1 MSEKVNPM
9 RDITIDKV
17 VVNIG
22 VGQAGDRLTKATRVL
37 EMLTE
42 HKPVVT
48 TSKKTVRDFNIRKGL
63 TIGTKV
69 TLRGKDA
76 EEFLKRALYAREYK
90 VPHYSFDKQGNAY
103 FGIADYTDFKG
114 MKYDPNIGIFG
125 MDVAVV
131 LKRRGGY
138 RLSKRK
144 VSAKKLPQKIRVQR
158 DEAMKFL
165 TDIYGLVVVR

>member
-1 MSEKVNPM
+1 MSNPM
-9 RDITIDKV
+9 EELTIDKV

-22 VGQAGDRLTKATRVL
+22 VGAAGERLLKATRVL
-37 EMLTE
+37 EMLTK
-42 HKPVVT
+42 HKPVTT

-76 EEFLKRALYAREYK
+76 EDFLQRALYAREYK
-90 VPHYSFDKQGNAY
+90 VPHYSFDRQGNAY
-103 FGIADYTDFKG
+103 FGVADYTDFKG

-131 LKRRGGY
+131 LKKRGGY
-138 RLSKRK
+138 RIARRKIGARK
-144 VSAKKLPQKIRVQR
+144 VPAKVRVKR
-158 DEAMKFL
+158 DDAMKFL
-165 TDIYGLVVVR
+165 SEKYGLQVVR